1 MRLQR
6 ISALTLF
13 VLLLAAATAWAA
25 IPDRPAQ
32 DIYVQDYAGLLSQE
46 TKDRILAIGHE
57 LDEKTTD
64 QIAVVTVRT
73 LDDRPI
79 ADYAN
84 ELFRSW
90 GIGDKTLNNGVLLL
104 ISQDPRKMRIEVGY
118 GLEGALPDGLTGQIR
133 DEQIVPALHK
143 NDYDEGVLKG
153 YDALVEAVQKE
164 YNVSLDTAMGEEF
177 RQARID
183 AGNAAFWAEWNG
195 FWDDY
200 GIYFKVGFGIFIALI
215 VILFVWIMIKPQTLG
230 NESPG
235 SSSSGGHRHHH
246 RHDNDSWFGGGGS
259 GGGFGGGSSGGGG
272 SEGDY

>member
-57 LDEKTTD
+57 LDEKTTA
-64 QIAVVTVRT
+64 QIAVVTVKT

-90 GIGDKTLNNGVLLL
+90 GIGDKDKNNGVLLL
-104 ISQDPRKMRIEVGY
+104 ISQDPRKLRIEVGY
-118 GLEGALPDGLTGQIR
+118 GLEGAMPDGWTGQVR
-133 DEQIVPALHK
+133 DEQLTPYLK
-143 NDYDEGVLKG
+143 KDDYDTGVMKAYEVLAAKAAN
-153 YDALVEAVQKE
+153 DAGQT
-164 YNVSLDTAMGEEF
+164 LDTVSQE
-177 RQARID
+177 AREAAADPPDSPIVD
-183 AGNAAFWAEWNG
+183 VLVYAFLGLLGIAAAG
-195 FWDDY
+195 
-200 GIYFKVGFGIFIALI
+200 GIGLFIY
-215 VILFVWIMIKPQTLG
+215 LFFFYKPPKEPET
-230 NESPG
+230 N
-235 SSSSGGHRHHH
+235 RHHH
-246 RHDNDSWFGGGGS
+246 RRHHHDDGWFGGGGGSS
-259 GGGFGGGSSGGGG
+259 GGGDFFGGGDSGGGG